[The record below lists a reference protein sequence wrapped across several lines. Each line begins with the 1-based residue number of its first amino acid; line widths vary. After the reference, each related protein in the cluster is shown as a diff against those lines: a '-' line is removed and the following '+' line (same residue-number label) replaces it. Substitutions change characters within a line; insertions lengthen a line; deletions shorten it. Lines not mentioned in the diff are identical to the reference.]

1 MGTLLAVLALV
12 AGLVLLLVVVGLVRL
27 ALVRRG
33 HRRRV
38 AGYAP
43 EVVEQAGLFAVASDR
58 QTQVRGIGSLLLGR
72 EHLAFVPLVAGRDVE
87 VPRDAITS
95 ATLSRTFL
103 GRSTGA
109 DLLVVTWS
117 LDGLAD
123 AAAFQVSDPAGWRDR
138 LS

>member
-1 MGTLLAVLALV
+1 M
-12 AGLVLLLVVVGLVRL
+12 
-27 ALVRRG
+27 
-33 HRRRV
+33 
-38 AGYAP
+38 
-43 EVVEQAGLFAVASDR
+43 
-58 QTQVRGIGSLLLGR
+58 
-72 EHLAFVPLVAGRDVE
+72 PLVAGRDVE